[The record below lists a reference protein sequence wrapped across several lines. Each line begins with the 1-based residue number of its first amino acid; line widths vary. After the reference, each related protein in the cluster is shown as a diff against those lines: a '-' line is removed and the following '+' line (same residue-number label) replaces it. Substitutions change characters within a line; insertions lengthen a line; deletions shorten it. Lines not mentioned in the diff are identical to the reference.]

1 MARLKYLTHVKIA
14 KRHNAAATLMGIF
27 CLFSILIPGLLW
39 LLPMFP
45 WAKFYIESV
54 PADTQFVAGSA
65 AINILDLIKHL
76 FNMPAASLNLINQNA
91 YASSAVSNNILY
103 YYIVKENV
111 YAVAVWYFLSALL
124 ALILFIQGLTLL
136 IRGKMT
142 RKGAPVVTAFW
153 AMVANGMLLLDA
165 WRLGWYLNRVM
176 NLSATYA
183 GLEGMGKVVYTWLV
197 PSLYIASAAGG
208 VFIILFFIWL
218 FGLAG
223 RYYREDIEFIEVD
236 PEKKP
241 FERNNGVY
249 RNDLPPAI
257 TNVGGHAFAKNTA
270 LEIAPI
276 ADGVTEL
283 GVGAFSN
290 CLRLKVVSIPVSVK
304 NIGANCFFNCG
315 KLKRINYAGTKEDWR
330 KITRGSNWLSKAGT
344 TTVVCKDGAVSVDP
358 YK

>member
-1 MARLKYLTHVKIA
+1 MSKLRYLTHVRIA

-27 CLFSILIPGLLW
+27 CLFSVFIPGLLW

-45 WAKFYIESV
+45 WIKIVVPSV
-54 PADTQFVAGSA
+54 PEGSQYVAGST

-76 FNMPAASLNLINQNA
+76 INMPGQNITLVTQNA
-91 YASSAVSNNILY
+91 YASTAVTGNVLY
-103 YYIVKENV
+103 YYLVKENL
-111 YAVAVWYFLSALL
+111 YAVAVWYGLSALL
-124 ALILFIQGLTLL
+124 GLILFIQGLVLL

-176 NLSATYA
+176 QKSAAYA
-183 GLEGMGKVVYTWLV
+183 SLEGMGTIVYTWLV
-197 PSLYIASAAGG
+197 PSLYIAAAAGG
-208 VFIILFFIWL
+208 IFIFLFL
-218 FGLAG
+218 FWAIGLAG
-223 RYYREDIEFIEVD
+223 RYYREDIEFIEVE

-241 FERNNGVY
+241 FERNDGLN
-249 RNDLPPAI
+249 RNTLPPAI
-257 TNVGGHAFAKNTA
+257 TSVGGHAFAKNTN
-270 LEIAPI
+270 LEIASI

-290 CLRLKVVSIPVSVK
+290 CLRLKVVSIPLSVK
-304 NIGANCFFNCG
+304 DIGANCFFNCG
-315 KLKRINYAGTKEDWR
+315 KLKRINYAGTKDDWR